1 MVICIIGMVVFGIL
15 GIFSA
20 QYRQYAREAFRCF
33 FRMVKLKP
41 CDTGFEQRIKSK
53 ITSKL
58 MRIPPAARFFYQ
70 HFNAISWIF
79 VITFFLSIA
88 GIFYGLYNYFIFGN
102 CNGPNSNGGAC
113 IYNTIANGVNGG
125 KFLSGKD
132 IVVGSH
138 PVRSIASASAS
149 VTIKEFACLQCP
161 YSKAAEPVVRQ
172 VLNEYA
178 GKVNLAFFFFPLPTH
193 LHGQLAATSA
203 YCAEQQGRFWE
214 YHDALFER
222 QAEFG
227 NNMTYV
233 QSLGTMNNIATGL
246 GLNMTKFT
254 ACINSQEAAQKI
266 QADIEL
272 GNKLGITATPTFFI
286 GDQELVGVQTLQ
298 TFKAVIDTQLQK

>member
-1 MVICIIGMVVFGIL
+1 MVICIIGLIVFGIL
-15 GIFSA
+15 GTVSSK
-20 QYRQYAREAFRCF
+20 YRTLAKELFKC
-33 FRMVKLKP
+33 VTKTLILKP
-41 CDTGFEQRIKSK
+41 CDTGFDQRIKSK

-58 MRIPPAARFFYQ
+58 MKVPPAARFFYQ
-70 HFNAISWIF
+70 YFNAISWIF
-79 VITFFLSIA
+79 VITFFLSIG

-113 IYNTIANGVNGG
+113 IYNTIANGG
-125 KFLSGKD
+125 KVLSGKD
-132 IVVGSH
+132 IVVGDH
-138 PVRSIASASAS
+138 PVRGSTSAS

-193 LHGQLAATSA
+193 LHGELAAIST
-203 YCAEQQGRFWE
+203 YCASQQGKFWE
-214 YHDALFER
+214 YHDSLFER
-222 QAEFG
+222 QVEFG
-227 NNMTYV
+227 NNMTYA
-233 QSLGTMNNIATGL
+233 QSLGTMNNIANIL
-246 GLNMTKFT
+246 SLNMTKFT
-254 ACINSQEAAQKI
+254 TCINSQETIQKV

>member
-1 MVICIIGMVVFGIL
+1 MVICIIAMVVFGIL
-15 GIFSA
+15 GIFSTK
-20 QYRQYAREAFRCF
+20 YRNYAKESFKCF
-33 FRMVKLKP
+33 FKMVQLKP
-41 CDTGFEQRIKSK
+41 CDTGFDQRIKSK

-58 MRIPPAARFFYQ
+58 MRVPPAARFFYQ

-88 GIFYGLYNYFIFGN
+88 GIFYGLYNYWIFGN

-125 KFLSGKD
+125 KTLTGKD

-138 PVRSIASASAS
+138 PVRGSTSASVS

-172 VLNEYA
+172 VLDDYA

-203 YCAEQQGRFWE
+203 YCAEQQGKFWE
-214 YHDALFER
+214 YHDMLFER
-222 QAEFG
+222 QIEFG
-227 NNMTYV
+227 NNMTYS
-233 QSLGTMNNIATGL
+233 QSLGTMSSIANNL

-254 ACINSQEAAQKI
+254 TCINSQEAIQKV

-272 GNKLGITATPTFFI
+272 GNKLGLTATPTFFI

-298 TFKAVIDTQLQK
+298 TFKSFIDAKIQQ